1 MLLDASQIFETPWP
15 VFTVAIIVLAVI
27 VLIRQT
33 WPDKRRWW
41 QLVIPLA
48 LGIGAFGL
56 DYFFDTDYE
65 KIESVINSG
74 IHAVIDQ
81 DLNRIDRIISPD
93 YSDSR
98 HRSKAA
104 LMSYCRDLL
113 AQPFVNRIK
122 KQQELVTISAP
133 TAVAE
138 LSVRLHLNQQ
148 NVYTA
153 TANIMYVKLKFD
165 LTKTLSGNWFIS
177 RTELIAV
184 NYQPMGWQDV

>member
-1 MLLDASQIFETPWP
+1 MLLDVSQIFETPWP
-15 VFTVAIIVLAVI
+15 VFTVAIIVLAVV
-27 VLIRQT
+27 VLVRQT

-65 KIESVINSG
+65 KVESVINSG
-74 IHAVIDQ
+74 IQAVIDQ
-81 DLNRIDRIISPD
+81 DLNQIDKIISAD

-133 TAVAE
+133 TAVVE
-138 LSVRLHLNQQ
+138 LSVRLHLNPQ

-153 TANIMYVKLKFD
+153 TANIMYVELEFD
-165 LTKTLSGNWFIS
+165 LAKTSSGNWFIS

-184 NYQPMGWQDV
+184 NYQPMGWQNI

>member
-15 VFTVAIIVLAVI
+15 VFTVAIIVLAVV
-27 VLIRQT
+27 VLVRQT

-41 QLVIPLA
+41 QLVIPLV

-74 IHAVIDQ
+74 IQAVIDQ
-81 DLNRIDRIISPD
+81 DLNQIDKIISAD

-98 HRSKAA
+98 HRSKVA

-113 AQPFVNRIK
+113 AQPFVTRIK

-133 TAVAE
+133 TAVVE
-138 LSVRLHLNQQ
+138 LSVRLHLHPQ

-153 TANIMYVKLKFD
+153 TANIMYVKVKFD
-165 LTKTLSGNWFIS
+165 LAKTPSGNWLIS
-177 RTELIAV
+177 RTEIIAV

>member
-1 MLLDASQIFETPWP
+1 MLLDVSQIFETPWP
-15 VFTVAIIVLAVI
+15 VLTVAIIVLAVI
-27 VLIRQT
+27 VIVRQT

-74 IHAVIDQ
+74 IQAVIDQ
-81 DLNRIDRIISPD
+81 DLDRIEGIISPD

-133 TAVAE
+133 TAVVE
-138 LSVRLHLNQQ
+138 LSVRLHLHPQ
-148 NVYTA
+148 NVYTSV
-153 TANIMYVKLKFD
+153 ANIMYVKVKFD
-165 LTKTLSGNWFIS
+165 LAKTPSSNWFIS

>member
-15 VFTVAIIVLAVI
+15 IFTVAIIVLAVV
-27 VLIRQT
+27 VLVRQT

-41 QLVIPLA
+41 QLLIPLA

-56 DYFFDTDYE
+56 DYLFDTEYE

-74 IHAVIDQ
+74 IQAVIDQ
-81 DLNRIDRIISPD
+81 DLNQIDKIISPD

-122 KQQELVTISAP
+122 KQQEQITISAP
-133 TAVAE
+133 AAVVE
-138 LSVRLHLNQQ
+138 LSVRLHLNPQ
-148 NVYTA
+148 NPYAVGGTL
-153 TANIMYVKLKFD
+153 MYLKVKFD
-165 LTKTLSGNWFIS
+165 LTKTPSGNWLIS
-177 RTELIAV
+177 RTEIIAV

>member
-15 VFTVAIIVLAVI
+15 IFTVAIIVLAVV

-65 KIESVINSG
+65 KVESVINSG

-81 DLNRIDRIISPD
+81 DINGIDRIISAD

-113 AQPFVNRIK
+113 EQPFVSRIK

-133 TAVAE
+133 AAVVE
-138 LSVRLHLNQQ
+138 LSIRLHLNPQ
-148 NVYTA
+148 NPYAVGGTL
-153 TANIMYVKLKFD
+153 MYLKLKFD
-165 LTKTLSGNWFIS
+165 LTKTPSGNWLIS
-177 RTELIAV
+177 RTQIIAV

>member
-15 VFTVAIIVLAVI
+15 IFTVAIIVLAVV

-48 LGIGAFGL
+48 LGIGAFGI

-65 KIESVINSG
+65 KVESVINSG
-74 IHAVIDQ
+74 IQAVIDQ
-81 DLNRIDRIISPD
+81 DLNRIDGIISPD

-133 TAVAE
+133 TAVVE
-138 LSVRLHLNQQ
+138 LSVRLHLHQQ
-148 NVYTA
+148 NIYTA

-165 LTKTLSGNWFIS
+165 LAKTPSGNWLIS
-177 RTELIAV
+177 RTEIIAV
-184 NYQPMGWQDV
+184 NYQPMGWGDV